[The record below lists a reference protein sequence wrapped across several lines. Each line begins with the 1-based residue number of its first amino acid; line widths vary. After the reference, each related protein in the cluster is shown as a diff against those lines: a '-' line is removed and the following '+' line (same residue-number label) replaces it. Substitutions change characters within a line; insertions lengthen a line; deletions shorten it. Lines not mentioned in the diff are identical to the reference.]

1 MTLYLICSNQCA
13 IQATRGSA
21 AFGRPSNR
29 AVEKGNTSFVAG
41 GRKSGEISAVGI
53 AGQGTRER
61 SAITVKK
68 GKIISLALG
77 PALNR
82 TQELTQRLAAEIL
95 SGRLK
100 PGARLPTE
108 QELSLATGVSR
119 TVVREAVAALRADGL
134 VITRQ
139 GLGAFVPAD
148 VQRRPFRIDPDEVK
162 SANDV
167 LQILELRM
175 GLEIEASGLAAERRT
190 GDDLLQIEAALRS
203 VEAEIE
209 AGGNAVD
216 ADFAFHLA
224 IFRSVHNRFFPQLLE
239 FLGKFIIPRQIVNA
253 GSGGDPER
261 VRYLKKI
268 QTEHVAI
275 YEAIRD
281 ANNVAA
287 RRAARRH
294 LSNSLRRYQEISSR
308 VSSRAEAARLRRP
321 NDTRSRPDF

>member
-1 MTLYLICSNQCA
+1 
-13 IQATRGSA
+13 
-21 AFGRPSNR
+21 
-29 AVEKGNTSFVAG
+29 
-41 GRKSGEISAVGI
+41 
-53 AGQGTRER
+53 
-61 SAITVKK
+61 VKK
-68 GKIISLALG
+68 GNMISLALG

-95 SGRLK
+95 SGRLQ

-190 GDDLLQIEAALRS
+190 GDDLTRIEATLRS

-224 IFRSVHNRFFPQLLE
+224 IFRSVHNRYFPQFLE
-239 FLGKFIIPRQIVNA
+239 FLGNFIIPRQIVNA
-253 GSGGDPER
+253 ASGSDPER
-261 VRYLKKI
+261 VRYLHKI
-268 QTEHVAI
+268 QAEHVAI

-281 ANNVAA
+281 QNVTAA
-287 RRAARRH
+287 RTAARRH
-294 LSNSLRRYQEISSR
+294 LTNSLRRYHEISARPSR
-308 VSSRAEAARLRRP
+308 RADATPLAEAE
-321 NDTRSRPDF
+321 

>member
-1 MTLYLICSNQCA
+1 MKKNKTL
-13 IQATRGSA
+13 
-21 AFGRPSNR
+21 
-29 AVEKGNTSFVAG
+29 
-41 GRKSGEISAVGI
+41 
-53 AGQGTRER
+53 
-61 SAITVKK
+61 
-68 GKIISLALG
+68 SLALG

-95 SGRLK
+95 SGRLQ

-162 SANDV
+162 SAKDV

-190 GDDLLQIEAALRS
+190 GHDLNQIEAALKS
-203 VEAEIE
+203 IEQEIDI
-209 AGGNAVD
+209 GGNAVD
-216 ADFAFHLA
+216 ADFRFHLT

-239 FLGKFIIPRQIVNA
+239 FLGNFIIPRQILNVEN
-253 GSGGDPER
+253 GGDPDR
-261 VRYLKKI
+261 VRYLRKI
-268 QTEHVAI
+268 QSEHVAI
-275 YEAIRD
+275 YEAIRSQ
-281 ANNVAA
+281 NTTAA
-287 RRAARRH
+287 RAAARRH
-294 LSNSLRRYQEISSR
+294 LSNSLQRYQEISAR
-308 VSSRAEAARLRRP
+308 AFRRAESARLARAE
-321 NDTRSRPDF
+321 

>member
-1 MTLYLICSNQCA
+1 MRALLQGRISELAGRDADSYDDLISDMFKK
-13 IQATRGSA
+13 QALC
-21 AFGRPSNR
+21 GRPALASGLAAR
-29 AVEKGNTSFVAG
+29 AVSTIIV
-41 GRKSGEISAVGI
+41 GRGMIGE
-53 AGQGTRER
+53 R
-61 SAITVKK
+61 VKR
-68 GKIISLALG
+68 GKTISLALG

-95 SGRLK
+95 SGRLQ

-108 QELSLATGVSR
+108 QELSLSTGVSR

-190 GDDLLQIEAALRS
+190 SDDLTRIEAALRS

-224 IFRSVHNRFFPQLLE
+224 IFRSVHNRHFPQFLE
-239 FLGKFIIPRQIVNA
+239 FLGNFIIPRQIVNA
-253 GSGGDPER
+253 ASGGDPDR
-261 VRYLKKI
+261 VRYLRKI
-268 QTEHVAI
+268 QAEHVAI

-281 ANNVAA
+281 QNVTAA
-287 RRAARRH
+287 RTAARRH
-294 LSNSLRRYQEISSR
+294 LSNSLRRYREISARPSR
-308 VSSRAEAARLRRP
+308 RADA
-321 NDTRSRPDF
+321 T